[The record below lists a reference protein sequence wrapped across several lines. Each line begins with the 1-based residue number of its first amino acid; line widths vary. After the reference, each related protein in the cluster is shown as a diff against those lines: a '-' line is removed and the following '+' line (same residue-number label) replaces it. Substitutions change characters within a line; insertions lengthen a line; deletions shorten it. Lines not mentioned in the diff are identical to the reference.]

1 MFSGRQ
7 TCALMNREDEN
18 EREWDVP
25 MTEDQ
30 NKSVEE
36 NNENAKARASL
47 PEKFV
52 LYNYKNFSAKQ
63 HHQVAWTLSKTSTYS
78 HL

>member
-1 MFSGRQ
+1 
-7 TCALMNREDEN
+7 
-18 EREWDVP
+18 

-52 LYNYKNFSAKQ
+52 LYNYKIFSAKQ
-63 HHQVAWTLSKTSTYS
+63 HHQVA
-78 HL
+78 

>member
-1 MFSGRQ
+1 
-7 TCALMNREDEN
+7 
-18 EREWDVP
+18 

-52 LYNYKNFSAKQ
+52 LYNYKNFFC
-63 HHQVAWTLSKTSTYS
+63 KTTPPSCMNAVQDQYIFTFVNEEMIPK
-78 HL
+78 LT